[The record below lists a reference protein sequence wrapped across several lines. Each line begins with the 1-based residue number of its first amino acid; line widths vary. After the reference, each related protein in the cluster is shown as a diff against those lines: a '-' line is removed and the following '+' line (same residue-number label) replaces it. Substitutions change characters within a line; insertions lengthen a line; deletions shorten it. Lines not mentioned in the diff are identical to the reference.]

1 VNCLNKK
8 VTLYPFVWLLCGS
21 VNKKAILYPF
31 VWLFVNNMNKKV
43 TLSLL
48 SDYRVFE
55 QCEQEGQSLCLAVSC
70 VNNVNKKVSLS
81 PCLAVCCLNSVN
93 KKDTPCLA
101 VV

>member
-1 VNCLNKK
+1 
-8 VTLYPFVWLLCGS
+8 
-21 VNKKAILYPF
+21 
-31 VWLFVNNMNKKV
+31 MNKKV

-48 SDYRVFE
+48 SDYSVFE

-93 KKDTPCLA
+93 KKDTLPVWLLCEQCEQGCCLA